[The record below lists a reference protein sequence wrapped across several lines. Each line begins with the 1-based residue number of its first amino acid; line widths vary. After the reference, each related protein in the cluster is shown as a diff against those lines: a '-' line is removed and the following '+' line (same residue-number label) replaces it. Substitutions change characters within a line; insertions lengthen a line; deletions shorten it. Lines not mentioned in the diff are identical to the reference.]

1 MPLDNN
7 FYNRMINIFAQAMQN
22 EFGANIS
29 KKECICEFENMGFF
43 KLIYVY
49 HPDNYILEIENEVRT
64 FTITIIDREGA
75 YNYLNRISNFK
86 NQLDEKHIAESIK
99 VLRSVLLKNEF
110 DMYFHKNNK
119 LYRKNSEGIKRVK
132 DIKELYNG

>member
-7 FYNRMINIFAQAMQN
+7 FYNRIINIFDQAMQT

-29 KKECICEFENMGFF
+29 KKECICKFENMGFF
-43 KLIYVY
+43 KLIYIY
-49 HPDNYILEIENEVRT
+49 HPNNYILEIENEVRT

-75 YNYLNRISNFK
+75 YNHLNRISNFK
-86 NQLDEKHIAESIK
+86 NQLDEKHVAESIK
-99 VLRSVLLKNEF
+99 VLKSVLLKNDF